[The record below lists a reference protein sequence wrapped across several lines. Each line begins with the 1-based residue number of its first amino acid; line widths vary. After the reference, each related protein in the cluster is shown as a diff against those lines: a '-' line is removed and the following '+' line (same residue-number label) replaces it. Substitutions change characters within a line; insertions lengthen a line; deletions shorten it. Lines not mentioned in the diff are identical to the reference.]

1 MRKLRTTIL
10 ASVAALIAA
19 GAAQAATAETRRM
32 NVALPDGSI
41 AQIEYTGEVAPRV
54 SVVPARAHT
63 VIAFAPFAGFER
75 IMAEREARHRAI
87 MLQMA
92 ALERAAAQ
100 AAASEPRQFTLVGDL
115 PAGVSFTYVSSTTDA
130 NGCTRTVEYRSRG
143 SGAEPKI
150 TRASAGN
157 CDAVRSNPQPLE
169 AGAVNADPAPP
180 LSEQV

>member
-63 VIAFAPFAGFER
+63 VIAFDPFAGFER
-75 IMAEREARHRAI
+75 IMAEMEARHRAI

-157 CDAVRSNPQPLE
+157 
-169 AGAVNADPAPP
+169 
-180 LSEQV
+180 